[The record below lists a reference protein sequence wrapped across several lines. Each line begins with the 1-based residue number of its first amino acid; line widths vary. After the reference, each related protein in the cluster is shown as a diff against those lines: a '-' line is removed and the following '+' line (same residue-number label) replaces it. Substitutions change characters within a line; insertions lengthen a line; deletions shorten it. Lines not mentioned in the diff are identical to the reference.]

1 MLKMKKLRENAKVP
15 QYATSGSAGLDLSAC
30 IDEPLT
36 LKPQE
41 RALVPTGLAVE
52 IETGKVG
59 LVFARSG
66 ISIKKGIAL
75 SNGVGVIDSDYRG
88 EICCGLI
95 NLSNEAYVIQPSDR
109 IAQMVI
115 TPYFCEEIMEVSEL
129 DETKRADGGFGSSG
143 R

>member
-1 MLKMKKLRENAKVP
+1 MRENAKIP

-30 IDEPLT
+30 INTPLI
-36 LKPQE
+36 LNPGE

-66 ISIKKGIAL
+66 MSIKKGIAL

-95 NLSNEAYVIQPSDR
+95 NLSNEVYTIQPGDR

-115 TPYFCEEIMEVSEL
+115 MPYFIEEITEVSEL

>member
-52 IETGKVG
+52 IEAGKVG

-95 NLSNEAYVIQPSDR
+95 NLSNGVYVIQPGDR

>member
-1 MLKMKKLRENAKVP
+1 MLKIKKLRENAKVP

-75 SNGVGVIDSDYRG
+75 SLSV
-88 EICCGLI
+88 EITSPAFAFVHMLDIASFLAFTRCEFSY
-95 NLSNEAYVIQPSDR
+95 LSRKI
-109 IAQMVI
+109 
-115 TPYFCEEIMEVSEL
+115 
-129 DETKRADGGFGSSG
+129 
-143 R
+143 